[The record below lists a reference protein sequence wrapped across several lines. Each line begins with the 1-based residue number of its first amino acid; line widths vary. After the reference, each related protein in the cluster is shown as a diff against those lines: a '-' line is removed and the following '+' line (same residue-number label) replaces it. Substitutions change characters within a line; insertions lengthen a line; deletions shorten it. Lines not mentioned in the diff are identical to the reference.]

1 MFSMRSCRGN
11 RVLDEDGGLTV
22 GSGVGGDYIKCLK
35 KGWDRKKVG
44 ETKKFKEEGMSGNG
58 VGALKRGAVIPL
70 RAKVNQVDL

>member
-1 MFSMRSCRGN
+1 M
-11 RVLDEDGGLTV
+11 LDEDGGLTV
-22 GSGVGGDYIKCLK
+22 GSGVGGVYIKCLK